1 MSAFLYLTFFK
12 NIFFITENLK
22 NCKDIKNILKCP
34 LSYICFSVTD
44 VSFFKYFFYH
54 RKVKKWKEKDKKY
67 F

>member
-44 VSFFKYFFYH
+44 VSFFKFFFLSQKSEKME
-54 RKVKKWKEKDKKY
+54 RKR
-67 F
+67 